1 MNHAPVVCTSL
12 LSLVPDAIQAICSS
26 SLLHFYQDGASQE
39 SPSAEQVFAQSAVV
53 CRDLILA
60 NNDLTIEELTKI
72 VHVASLAAIHP

>member
-1 MNHAPVVCTSL
+1 MNHAPVVCASL

-60 NNDLTIEELTKI
+60 NNDLTIEQLTKI
-72 VHVASLAAIHP
+72 VHVASLATIHT